1 MCNESWPAVPLSSV
15 LAVVASALAWAGSAG
30 AATVSLALHDPDP
43 AFPEW
48 RLSYK
53 AAPEEDNSLTI
64 GSLSGT
70 AGPTGTWIV
79 KEKGG
84 LPITA
89 GAGCTSVDAS
99 TAICSVPLG
108 ASELF
113 LHAVVDLGDMDDRA
127 HATGACGPQV
137 DPTEFLCGT
146 TIDGGPGQDWV
157 TGALAGRTYLKGGEA
172 EDFLDAGGVFSGVEA
187 VDENNLTILE
197 GGPGPDHLRGNNLFD
212 RVSYAER
219 AADVRVTLD
228 GRTNDGEAGEGDELV
243 DITQIATGSG
253 DDVVAG
259 NSGPNVILTGA
270 GRDTVSAGWG
280 PDSLSG
286 GPGRDVLRGSRGHD
300 SLSDRDG
307 SRDVLEGGKGS
318 DFGRAD
324 RSLDVLTSIER
335 R

>member
-1 MCNESWPAVPLSSV
+1 MMRFSTV
-15 LAVVASALAWAGSAG
+15 LVVVASALASAGSAG
-30 AATVSLALHDPDP
+30 AATVSVVLHDPDP
-43 AFPEW
+43 VFAEW
-48 RLSYK
+48 RLIYE
-53 AAPEEDNSLTI
+53 AAPEEDNFLTI

-79 KEKGG
+79 REKGG

-89 GAGCTSVDAS
+89 GAGCTSADTS
-99 TAICSVPLG
+99 TAVCSVPAG

-127 HATGACGPQV
+127 HATGACGSEI
-137 DPTEFLCGT
+137 DPTDFLCGT
-146 TIDGGPGQDWV
+146 TIDGGPGQDWI
-157 TGALAGRTYLKGGEA
+157 TGALAGETYLKGGDA

-187 VDENNLTILE
+187 DDDENNLTILE

-228 GRTNDGEAGEGDELV
+228 GRANDGEAGEGDELV
-243 DITQIATGSG
+243 GITQIATGSG

-280 PDSLSG
+280 PDSLYG
-286 GPGRDVLRGSRGHD
+286 GPGRDFLRGSRGHD
-300 SLSDRDG
+300 SFSDRDG
-307 SRDVLEGGKGS
+307 FRDVLEGGKGS
-318 DFGRAD
+318 DFARAD
-324 RSLDVLTSIER
+324 RGLDVLTSIER
-335 R
+335 RRLR